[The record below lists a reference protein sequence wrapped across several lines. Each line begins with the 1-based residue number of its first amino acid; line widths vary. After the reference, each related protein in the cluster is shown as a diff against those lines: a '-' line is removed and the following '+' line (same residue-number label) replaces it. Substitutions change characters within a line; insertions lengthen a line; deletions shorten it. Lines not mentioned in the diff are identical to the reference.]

1 MPRFAANLTMMF
13 NEVDFLQRFD
23 IAAKAGFKGVEY
35 LFPYDYE
42 VDHIVEKLQSNKL
55 TQVLHNLPA
64 GNWDE
69 GDRGIACIPDRV
81 GEFRDG
87 VGNAIEYASALG
99 CHQVNC
105 LVGIP
110 PANAKPDKILDTLIS
125 NLKFGASALSKKNI
139 TLLIEPINTIDMP
152 GFYLTNTTQSKSIIH
167 SVGSDNLKLQYDI
180 YHMQIMEGDIT
191 RTMSENLDIICHIQ
205 IADNPGRNEPG
216 TGEINYSHIFNSI
229 DRMGY
234 DGWIGCEYKP
244 LSTTLEGLGWLEN
257 YIHLI

>member
-23 IAAKAGFKGVEY
+23 IAAEAGFKGVEY

-42 VDHIVEKLQSNKL
+42 VGLLVEKLQSNKL

-87 VGNAIEYASALG
+87 IATAIEYASALG
-99 CHQVNC
+99 CNQVNC

-125 NLKFGASALSKKNI
+125 NLKFGASELSKKNI
-139 TLLIEPINTIDMP
+139 TLLIEPSLN
-152 GFYLTNTTQSKSIIH
+152 Q
-167 SVGSDNLKLQYDI
+167 
-180 YHMQIMEGDIT
+180 
-191 RTMSENLDIICHIQ
+191 
-205 IADNPGRNEPG
+205 
-216 TGEINYSHIFNSI
+216 
-229 DRMGY
+229 
-234 DGWIGCEYKP
+234 
-244 LSTTLEGLGWLEN
+244 
-257 YIHLI
+257 